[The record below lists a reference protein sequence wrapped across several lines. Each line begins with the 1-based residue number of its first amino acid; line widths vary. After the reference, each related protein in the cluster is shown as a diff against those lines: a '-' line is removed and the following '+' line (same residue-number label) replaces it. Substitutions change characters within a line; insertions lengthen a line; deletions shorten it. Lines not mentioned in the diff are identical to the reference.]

1 MPPSLLAS
9 PTNSALWSL
18 SHSRLSNR
26 WLWWEEKV
34 DYLAIITEEKNL
46 TGEGKESG
54 TRNQAIL
61 AILCKG
67 TRTQPG
73 WWYTITVSPS
83 VFVQR
88 GFTVYI
94 PCQFTYDQRDL
105 ERTGNV
111 LAYWIK
117 EQPRRFSCSPSH
129 EQSCLPVATNDQT
142 KGVELSAK
150 DRFYLVGDPWKG
162 NCSLV
167 IRDARIEDE
176 GRYYLRIEG
185 RLKFSFVRGN
195 GYASPYVYV
204 IEPPQKINITVDIT
218 DSRQFGSSESQRKEG
233 VNSVKVKEG
242 NTVSLI
248 CTADGRPVPKLSWMK
263 ENQKVGESTG
273 YLQLHKIGPED
284 AGKYQCLA
292 NNQHGS
298 LKTMVE
304 IIQGCWFSTPPKLT
318 GKAPYSLKELAS
330 DSELTAQEGDSLE
343 VFCKADSNPPAT
355 TSWVKRDSPL
365 QKPVDNQLRLTNL
378 TLADE
383 GVYVCK
389 ATNMLGDVQGTFQL
403 SVTYA
408 PKLSRSPQ
416 KNTTCSYHDNGFL
429 CVCTLH
435 AKPPPQIEWEVDGE
449 RVTEESRRR
458 GNLTVQK
465 NEVTSTLNWMGSLDR
480 AHNIICMGSNSYGIQ
495 SIQFLNIHCW
505 DMWNFSGSWNPHV
518 VFIPDQKKALFE
530 ASHLEGTP
538 SERELQEK
546 SNNSSHIYSN
556 IPPMGPRLYPVDKS
570 KPAQERKPKVPQ
582 VSAAPAPRR
591 SEPPELQ
598 YAAIDFKPKSSSLG
612 KTGDDEE
619 CFPEERDF
627 CPKSFSCTVLTIA
640 QKKQQEERISPKS
653 RRRLLFCTKRFA
665 SLGFSGSYR

>member
-1 MPPSLLAS
+1 MPENESACWIRLL
-9 PTNSALWSL
+9 PC
-18 SHSRLSNR
+18 
-26 WLWWEEKV
+26 KK
-34 DYLAIITEEKNL
+34 KNL
-46 TGEGKESG
+46 FLSLA
-54 TRNQAIL
+54 AIL

-304 IIQGCWFSTPPKLT
+304 VIVQYHPRMLVFNTSQTHRKGSILTQGWS
-318 GKAPYSLKELAS
+318 KELAS

-495 SIQFLNIHCW
+495 SIQFLLDAKRHPTSESSTGIFTAGICGIFLGAGIL
-505 DMWNFSGSWNPHV
+505 MLCLFLIR
-518 VFIPDQKKALFE
+518 VFKQKKALFE

-598 YAAIDFKPKSSSLG
+598 YAAIDFKPKSKGVPALSDDDVEYSSIQR
-612 KTGDDEE
+612 K
-619 CFPEERDF
+619 
-627 CPKSFSCTVLTIA
+627 
-640 QKKQQEERISPKS
+640 
-653 RRRLLFCTKRFA
+653 
-665 SLGFSGSYR
+665 